1 MDRAQKQAEIEEL
14 DQAFSESGVVVIAH
28 YVGLTVAQISDLRG
42 QMRAVGARAK
52 VAKNT
57 LARRAFEGKP
67 GAKAAEHL
75 KGQTL
80 LAFSKDPIAAAKV
93 AVEFSK
99 KNEKLVILGGA
110 MGATVLNADGVK
122 ALAELPS
129 LDQLRGGLIGL
140 LQAPASKIARV
151 LQAPGGQVAR
161 VIAAYS
167 EKDAA

>member
-1 MDRAQKQAEIEEL
+1 MDRAQKQTEIEDL
-14 DQAFSESGVVVIAH
+14 DRAISESGVVVIAH
-28 YVGLTVAQISDLRG
+28 YVGLTVAQMSDLRG
-42 QMRAVGARAK
+42 RMRAVGARAK

-67 GAKAAEHL
+67 GAKAADYL

-80 LAFSKDPIAAAKV
+80 LAFSEDPVAAAKAV
-93 AVEFSK
+93 VEFSK

-110 MGATVLNADGVK
+110 MGGTVLNAEGVK

-161 VIAAYS
+161 VLAAYS